1 MPLLQP
7 EPSDAEI
14 SIPVVIKVHAK
25 PDAQQARR
33 IARDFLKSSRLRAR
47 AQDELVLVVAELAM
61 NLVRHT
67 TDGGTITL
75 QSVAIEEGLAVQIE
89 SHDAGPG
96 IDNLESSLRDGTSS
110 IGGLG
115 GGFATVR
122 NLVDDF
128 SISSTPG
135 GTHISVRRWTDRS

>member
-1 MPLLQP
+1 VPSPQP
-7 EPSDAEI
+7 EPSDAGI
-14 SIPVVIKVHAK
+14 GVPVVISVHAK

-33 IARDFLKSSRLRAR
+33 IARNFLKATGLRAR

-75 QSVAIEEGLAVQIE
+75 QFVAMEEGFAVQIE
-89 SHDAGPG
+89 SHDSGPG

-128 SISSTPG
+128 SISSNPG
-135 GTHISVRRWTDRS
+135 GTHISVRRWTDRA

>member
-1 MPLLQP
+1 VPSLQP
-7 EPSDAEI
+7 ESSDAEI
-14 SIPVVIKVHAK
+14 GVPVVIKVHAK

-33 IARDFLKSSRLRAR
+33 IAREFLRSTRLKVR

-75 QSVAIEEGLAVQIE
+75 QSVAIEEGFAVQIE

-115 GGFATVR
+115 GGFATVK